1 MKLGQLAFTAYV
13 GHLLILAL
21 AVRPGPATLPG
32 GLAVSALILVALI
45 VFSLTWRRLVTRGP
59 LEMLLS
65 RRGCGRLARELR
77 HPSPLSSGSLAF
89 LKIP

>member
-32 GLAVSALILVALI
+32 GLAVSA
-45 VFSLTWRRLVTRGP
+45 
-59 LEMLLS
+59 
-65 RRGCGRLARELR
+65 
-77 HPSPLSSGSLAF
+77 
-89 LKIP
+89 